1 MIVTFDGG
9 TGLRGSGKEKTSMP
23 KAPKIQARPA
33 DDAAERLST
42 AECPECL
49 MVCPDFV
56 LGTLSMAVGDLV
68 ERALEPLDLRLR
80 HYRLLR
86 LLFFEGARQQSSIG
100 PVLGID
106 RTTVVAIVDH
116 LEKLKLAKRV
126 RSPED
131 RRAYLVSITE
141 KGRRVSEK
149 ATQLVNAVEAS
160 MFSPLTGDEQDL
172 VRKLSA
178 RLLLHPGI
186 IAEAHAKLARSES

>member
-1 MIVTFDGG
+1 MIGTFDGG
-9 TGLRGSGKEKTSMP
+9 SRLRGSGKEKSMP
-23 KAPKIQARPA
+23 KTSKLQARKAEEP
-33 DDAAERLST
+33 AERLSN
-42 AECPECL
+42 ADHPECL

-86 LLFFEGARQQSSIG
+86 LLFFDGARQQSSIG

-131 RRAYLVSITE
+131 RRAYLVAITE
-141 KGRRVSEK
+141 KGKRVSEK
-149 ATQLVNAVEAS
+149 AAQLVTTVEAS
-160 MFSPLTGDEQDL
+160 MFSPLTSDERDL
-172 VRKLSA
+172 VGKLAA

>member
-1 MIVTFDGG
+1 VGCTNQ
-9 TGLRGSGKEKTSMP
+9 EKKKLMP
-23 KAPKIQARPA
+23 KTPKAQALVA
-33 DDAAERLST
+33 EDAVERLSN
-42 AECPECL
+42 AEHPECL

-116 LEKLKLAKRV
+116 LEKLKFAKRV

-131 RRAYLVSITE
+131 RRAYVVAITE
-141 KGRRVSEK
+141 KGRRATEK
-149 ATQLVNAVEAS
+149 ATNLVNTVEAS
-160 MFSPLTGDEQDL
+160 MFSPLTSDERDL